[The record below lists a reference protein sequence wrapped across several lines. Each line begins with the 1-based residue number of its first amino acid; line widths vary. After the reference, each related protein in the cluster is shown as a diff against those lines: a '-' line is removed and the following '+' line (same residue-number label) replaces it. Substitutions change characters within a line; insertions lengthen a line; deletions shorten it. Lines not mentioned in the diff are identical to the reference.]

1 MGWTETVMKALFG
14 GEEGG
19 GYLRLWSKNTSFGA
33 SSSTPV
39 LPHLLGRPSA
49 MRSKEFDLA
58 FLERQV
64 SAASRLRHY

>member
-1 MGWTETVMKALFG
+1 MKALFG

-39 LPHLLGRPSA
+39 YPAAPAREAVRHALEGVRPRFPRAAGVGCVEIEALL
-49 MRSKEFDLA
+49 
-58 FLERQV
+58 V
-64 SAASRLRHY
+64 CH